1 MENNF
6 SRSKFLPVMFG
17 FFIMGFVDVVGIAT
31 SYIKN
36 DFALSDTLASLIPM
50 FCFFWFLIF
59 AIPTG
64 ILMNRIG
71 RKKTV
76 LLSFVLQGVAMLLPL
91 LVYDFAFVLVAFAL
105 IGIGNTLLQVSLN
118 PLVTNVVSQER
129 LTSSLTLGQFT
140 KAVSSFLGP
149 ILVGWAAGMAFGWK
163 MIFPIYALISLLAS
177 VWLALTPIVEEKAQD
192 AKASFGKTFAA
203 SFALLKD
210 PYILMFFIG
219 ILVLVGVD
227 VGVNITFPKFLM
239 ERAGLALGE
248 AGLGNSLY
256 FISRTVG
263 AFVGAI
269 LLMKL
274 STCKFFTYSV
284 LLALVGLALML
295 LTSNLWFILGCV
307 VLFGLGYANLFSIIF
322 SLSLQR
328 VPEKANEVSALL
340 IMGVSG
346 GALLPPFLGAVSDAF
361 NQWAAM
367 LLLTVVWLYL
377 ILLFPKLKAI
387 SK

>member
-31 SYIKN
+31 SYIKI

-274 STCKFFTYSV
+274 STRKFFTYSV